1 MENQDLHEII
11 KFTNSFE
18 LKFKDRLSLKPYR
31 LNTLQDY
38 IGRGAESIYTN
49 PKPKIFKE
57 TKWSKNPND
66 GMLWIS
72 TDINP
77 NGITSKEDIGR
88 TYTIK
93 FEQTFDERRKYAR
106 DWQVGLIYKFY
117 AYGRTIEEVINKFD
131 DYLMS
136 K

>member
-1 MENQDLHEII
+1 MENQDLQEIK

-18 LKFKDRLSLKPYR
+18 KSFKDRLFLKTYR

-49 PKPKIFKE
+49 QKPENFKE
-57 TKWSKNPND
+57 TKWRKNPND

-93 FEQTFDERRKYAR
+93 FEQTYDERRKYAR
-106 DWQVGLIYKFY
+106 DWGVGMIYKFY
-117 AYGRTIEEVINKFD
+117 AYGRSIEEVINKFN
-131 DYLMS
+131 DYLDS